1 MYIHVHIYFSIILF
15 SPQTYSIEFDR
26 DFDYF
31 AIAGVTKKIKVLLS
45 LFILFLAYFITSRI
59 SEIVIVA
66 KNPSFCYLS
75 SFDEY
80 LWQSA
85 IQGDLCIRASSPSQN
100 PVWIWIPCSSK
111 IFLKTFS
118 SWNRRTL
125 SVKFK
130 NWALSF
136 KGFFA
141 GIKVA
146 ISSRPRWDHLVCSC

>member
-1 MYIHVHIYFSIILF
+1 MYIHVHIIYFSIILF

-59 SEIVIVA
+59 SEIVIIA

-85 IQGDLCIRASSPSQN
+85 SQGDLCIQAS
-100 PVWIWIPCSSK
+100 
-111 IFLKTFS
+111 
-118 SWNRRTL
+118 
-125 SVKFK
+125 
-130 NWALSF
+130 
-136 KGFFA
+136 
-141 GIKVA
+141 
-146 ISSRPRWDHLVCSC
+146 

>member
-45 LFILFLAYFITSRI
+45 LFILFLAYFITFRI
-59 SEIVIVA
+59 SEIVIIA

-80 LWQSA
+80 LLQSA
-85 IQGDLCIRASSPSQN
+85 IQGDLCIQASSPSQN

-111 IFLKTFS
+111 ILFENIFFLKQ
-118 SWNRRTL
+118 
-125 SVKFK
+125 K
-130 NWALSF
+130 NSISEVQELSF
-136 KGFFA
+136 EFQ
-141 GIKVA
+141 GIFC
-146 ISSRPRWDHLVCSC
+146 WD